1 MRMKGII
8 LSLSILVY
16 SATCV
21 AQEYNNEVVLGVY
34 TGISYA
40 AVSFKALDNLS
51 SNLDETA
58 TVSFETNAPISFEV
72 ATRPTEQFSIGLLFS
87 TQSFSGNIDGY
98 TFRVLEDSVAIE
110 DVDLSLNRFFI
121 GITPKYMWKPR
132 DGKIELY
139 SAARI
144 GYVFWKNEINSA
156 DKSFELPQ
164 LLSLNRP
171 SLGLVPIGGNIYFTE
186 KTTVNFESAIAAPY
200 VFRIGLQYHL

>member
-21 AQEYNNEVVLGVY
+21 AQENNNEVVLGVY

-110 DVDLSLNRFFI
+110 D
-121 GITPKYMWKPR
+121 
-132 DGKIELY
+132 GKIELY

>member
-1 MRMKGII
+1 
-8 LSLSILVY
+8 
-16 SATCV
+16 
-21 AQEYNNEVVLGVY
+21 
-34 TGISYA
+34 
-40 AVSFKALDNLS
+40 
-51 SNLDETA
+51 
-58 TVSFETNAPISFEV
+58 
-72 ATRPTEQFSIGLLFS
+72 
-87 TQSFSGNIDGY
+87 
-98 TFRVLEDSVAIE
+98 
-110 DVDLSLNRFFI
+110 
-121 GITPKYMWKPR
+121 MWKPR